1 MKRRMNGTR
10 KGDPP
15 QLIVVRDNPG
25 GHTLQLAAV
34 DPLGLGD
41 AEGIGDDRVV
51 LYRGEDQVT
60 RFVTIPDETFSLQ
73 NAQDAIRKF
82 EAERRLTTPHRFT
95 L

>member
-1 MKRRMNGTR
+1 M
-10 KGDPP
+10 PSYE
-15 QLIVVRDNPG
+15 I
-25 GHTLQLAAV
+25 
-34 DPLGLGD
+34 
-41 AEGIGDDRVV
+41 IGSEKVFSSQPSRQGQVDRVV

-73 NAQDAIRKF
+73 NAQEAIRKF

>member
-1 MKRRMNGTR
+1 MPSYEIIGSEKVFSS
-10 KGDPP
+10 
-15 QLIVVRDNPG
+15 QPG
-25 GHTLQLAAV
+25 RQGQV
-34 DPLGLGD
+34 
-41 AEGIGDDRVV
+41 DRVV
-51 LYRGEDQVT
+51 LYRGDDQVT